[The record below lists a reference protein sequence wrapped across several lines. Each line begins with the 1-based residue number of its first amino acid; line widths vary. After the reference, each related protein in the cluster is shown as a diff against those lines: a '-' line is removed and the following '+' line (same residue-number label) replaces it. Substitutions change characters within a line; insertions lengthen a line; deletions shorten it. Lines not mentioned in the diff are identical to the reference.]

1 MNSEF
6 EIFPEHLT
14 SYEVNYEL
22 LIRRIKTD
30 RLLEER
36 RRLLEH
42 EYRKELIR
50 PVNYSTR
57 SLTFVVERRE
67 IETTLNSIK
76 ELMSE
81 TVNQTLHLPLSSR
94 LNHVRERI
102 LRIPLR
108 ASRDELYAT
117 CLLLEAILRE
127 PAPSPPA

>member
-67 IETTLNSIK
+67 IETT
-76 ELMSE
+76 
-81 TVNQTLHLPLSSR
+81 
-94 LNHVRERI
+94 
-102 LRIPLR
+102 
-108 ASRDELYAT
+108 
-117 CLLLEAILRE
+117 
-127 PAPSPPA
+127 